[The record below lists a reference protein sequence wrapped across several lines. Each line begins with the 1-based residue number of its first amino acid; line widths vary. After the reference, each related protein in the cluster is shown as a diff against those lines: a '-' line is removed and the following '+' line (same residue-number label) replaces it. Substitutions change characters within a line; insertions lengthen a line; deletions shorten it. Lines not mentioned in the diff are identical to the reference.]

1 MQWFRFIEFV
11 DSGSEGRGLESR
23 RAHTGKTPHVSL
35 AEFFFFTLLL
45 F

>member
-23 RAHTGKTPHVSL
+23 RAHIGKTLQALLV
-35 AEFFFFTLLL
+35 EFFFFTLLL